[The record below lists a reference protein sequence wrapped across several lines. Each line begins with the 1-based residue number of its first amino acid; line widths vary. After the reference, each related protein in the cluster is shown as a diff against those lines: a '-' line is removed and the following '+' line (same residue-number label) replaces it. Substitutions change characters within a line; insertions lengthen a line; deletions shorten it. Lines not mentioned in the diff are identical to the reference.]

1 MHLYTIDCGRFL
13 PCILPP
19 TLLILIL
26 GIFFHSLESNKVGD
40 SGASALASA
49 LTVNQGLKTLK

>member
-13 PCILPP
+13 PCILPL
-19 TLLILIL
+19 TLLILIPD
-26 GIFFHSLESNKVGD
+26 FHSLESNKVGD